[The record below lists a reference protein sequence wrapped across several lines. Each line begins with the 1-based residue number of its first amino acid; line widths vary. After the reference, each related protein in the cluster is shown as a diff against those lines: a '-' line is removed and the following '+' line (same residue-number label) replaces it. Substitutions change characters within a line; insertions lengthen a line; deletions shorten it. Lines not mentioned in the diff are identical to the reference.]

1 MTELK
6 ELLDLDDLNEVWE
19 TSREKPVLLF
29 KQSTT
34 CPISAGAFSEFNT
47 FLDHNSEDIG
57 AYFVKV
63 RETRPVSDEIAE
75 ELDVRHE
82 SPQIFLVR
90 DRKQVW
96 NTSHS
101 QITEDS
107 IREAL
112 ANN

>member
-1 MTELK
+1 MDYNK
-6 ELLDLDDLNEVWE
+6 
-19 TSREKPVLLF
+19 
-29 KQSTT
+29 
-34 CPISAGAFSEFNT
+34 
-47 FLDHNSEDIG
+47 EDIG
-57 AYFVKV
+57 AFFVKV

-82 SPQIFLVR
+82 SPQIFLVK
-90 DRKQVW
+90 DRKQIW